1 MQGWHRVRDGPR
13 WVRGKVGTGQGK
25 DGYGVKRGQG
35 EGQWGM
41 RRCRYRVGTGR
52 GGMEVSYLRGWPDDG
67 EQDWQQHQPI
77 EQPQQRQDGEHRKE
91 VPGGWHRQRG

>member
-1 MQGWHRVRDGPR
+1 
-13 WVRGKVGTGQGK
+13 
-25 DGYGVKRGQG
+25 
-35 EGQWGM
+35 
-41 RRCRYRVGTGR
+41 
-52 GGMEVSYLRGWPDDG
+52 MEVSYLRGWPDDG